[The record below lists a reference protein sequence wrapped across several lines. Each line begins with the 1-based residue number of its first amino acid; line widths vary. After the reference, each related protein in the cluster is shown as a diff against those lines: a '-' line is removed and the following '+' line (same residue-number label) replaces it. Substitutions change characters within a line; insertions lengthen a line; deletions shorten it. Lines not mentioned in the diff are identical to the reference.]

1 MIFESK
7 NNETRS
13 TPPHT
18 KSTLFLYRPLF
29 DLVSQ
34 NQSQSDHKGQSTE
47 RKNL

>member
-18 KSTLFLYRPLF
+18 KSTLFSPIDRY
-29 DLVSQ
+29 SA
-34 NQSQSDHKGQSTE
+34 
-47 RKNL
+47 

>member
-18 KSTLFLYRPLF
+18 KSTLFSPIDRY
-29 DLVSQ
+29 
-34 NQSQSDHKGQSTE
+34 ST
-47 RKNL
+47 